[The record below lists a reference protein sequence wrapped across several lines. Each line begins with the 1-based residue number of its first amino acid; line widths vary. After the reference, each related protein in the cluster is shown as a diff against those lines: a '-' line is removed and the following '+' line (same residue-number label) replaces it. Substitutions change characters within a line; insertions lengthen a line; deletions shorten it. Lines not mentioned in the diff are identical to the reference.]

1 MYFWNKWPNTIVVFA
16 KAAVV
21 AYRRV
26 TMLTI
31 LNQEIP
37 NRFLNQKMQN
47 SAFSWCRRI
56 FKEGGSGISCCW
68 PCSEKVLGKSLSWM
82 GILWSIFGM
91 PACSNY
97 TCVTQERYL
106 EGWFSLPAILAIFCQ
121 VLTKAF
127 SASFHLFFFVV
138 VVTIFKV
145 RLWQNNNPSSL
156 TLKESSASCIM
167 LARFCCWKDNLWFKN
182 SLIVWL

>member
-47 SAFSWCRRI
+47 SAFSWCTRI

-127 SASFHLFFFVV
+127 SAPSHLFFFFLLLLLLFSKCVSGKT
-138 VVTIFKV
+138 TIPAV
-145 RLWQNNNPSSL
+145 WH
-156 TLKESSASCIM
+156 LKKAVQVALCWLDFAAGKI
-167 LARFCCWKDNLWFKN
+167 FCGSKTPW
-182 SLIVWL
+182 